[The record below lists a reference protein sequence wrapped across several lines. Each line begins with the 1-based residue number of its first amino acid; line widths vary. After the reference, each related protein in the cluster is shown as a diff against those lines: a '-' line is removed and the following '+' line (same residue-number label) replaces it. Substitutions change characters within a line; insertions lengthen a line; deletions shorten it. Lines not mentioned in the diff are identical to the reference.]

1 MIRRPPISTLF
12 PYTTLFRSHA
22 ENKLVGRGHRFCVPL
37 GERRPEHPVHTW
49 RRSAAHTITEFQ
61 DGINGAAGVDSH
73 PAASPLTLREPSVF
87 AAAPGRREGRQ
98 ASGNIGAR
106 AREAIS
112 GPSPMSASVTDVMNP
127 AFRQTRHVLLIAC
140 LLSVPAVVWR
150 GADVA
155 AAMGRERVAAA
166 AYQRGVALQSERR
179 YDEAAAAF
187 REAIA
192 TSPSAI
198 TAYADLGDVE
208 LARGHIDEAV
218 QAYRQLLA
226 IYPFTYFAELHR
238 RVGFIRLRGGRLE
251 DAVEEP

>member
-1 MIRRPPISTLF
+1 
-12 PYTTLFRSHA
+12 
-22 ENKLVGRGHRFCVPL
+22 
-37 GERRPEHPVHTW
+37 
-49 RRSAAHTITEFQ
+49 
-61 DGINGAAGVDSH
+61 
-73 PAASPLTLREPSVF
+73 
-87 AAAPGRREGRQ
+87 
-98 ASGNIGAR
+98 
-106 AREAIS
+106 
-112 GPSPMSASVTDVMNP
+112 MNP

-166 AYQRGVALQSERR
+166 VYQRGVALQSERR

-208 LARGHIDEAV
+208 LSRGRIDEAV

-226 IYPFTYFAELHR
+226 IYPFTYFAELR
-238 RVGFIRLRGGRLE
+238 RRLGVIELRGGRVA
-251 DAVEEP
+251 DAVQDLRQANVPDPQDWHKYHLLRHSYYRPWELQ

>member
-1 MIRRPPISTLF
+1 
-12 PYTTLFRSHA
+12 
-22 ENKLVGRGHRFCVPL
+22 
-37 GERRPEHPVHTW
+37 
-49 RRSAAHTITEFQ
+49 
-61 DGINGAAGVDSH
+61 
-73 PAASPLTLREPSVF
+73 
-87 AAAPGRREGRQ
+87 
-98 ASGNIGAR
+98 
-106 AREAIS
+106 
-112 GPSPMSASVTDVMNP
+112 MNP
-127 AFRQTRHVLLIAC
+127 ALRRTRRLLLIAC
-140 LLSVPAVVWR
+140 VLSVPAVVWR

-155 AAMGRERVAAA
+155 AAMGRERAAAA

-226 IYPFTYFAELHR
+226 IYPFTYFAELYR
-238 RVGFIRLRGGRLE
+238 RVGFIEIRGGRFE
-251 DAVEEP
+251 AAVQDLRQASALDPGDWHTYHLLGHAYYRLGDLQSARVAWERTLALNPGFQPAYERLQQLDTQHP